1 MIVDSVNPKI
11 ITWARKQSR
20 VSIEELAVR
29 MKRNPEEIA
38 KWESGDDFPSLTCLE
53 DLAYKH
59 LKVPLAVFFFPEP
72 PKIEKPENKLRRLPE
87 YELSRFSVDT
97 FLKLRLGMGYQNSL
111 KELMADTE
119 SNKKIF
125 EDLNVADW
133 TPKEL
138 AKKARTYMEIT
149 MSKQFAFHSPEQA
162 FKFFRFVL
170 ESNGVFT
177 FKDSFIDR
185 FVSGFCL
192 MDKEYPIIMI
202 NNTTAF
208 SRQLFT
214 LMHELGHILYGVNG
228 VTDVDESYIDKMSDY
243 DRDLE
248 IRCNRFAAEVL
259 VPEEQFKK
267 DIHNIRVIDEDV
279 IAEIAEKYSVSR
291 EVILRRMLDYNRVT
305 NEYYNIKSQEWNSD
319 YLRNKK
325 NVKGGGDYYL
335 TRLSYIGEGFAALA
349 FHNYYSQRIS
359 KVDLASHLNIKAK
372 NIDKI
377 ESYLRQ
383 R

>member
-1 MIVDSVNPKI
+1 
-11 ITWARKQSR
+11 
-20 VSIEELAVR
+20 
-29 MKRNPEEIA
+29 
-38 KWESGDDFPSLTCLE
+38 
-53 DLAYKH
+53 
-59 LKVPLAVFFFPEP
+59 
-72 PKIEKPENKLRRLPE
+72 
-87 YELSRFSVDT
+87 
-97 FLKLRLGMGYQNSL
+97 
-111 KELMADTE
+111 
-119 SNKKIF
+119 
-125 EDLNVADW
+125 
-133 TPKEL
+133 
-138 AKKARTYMEIT
+138 
-149 MSKQFAFHSPEQA
+149 
-162 FKFFRFVL
+162 
-170 ESNGVFT
+170 
-177 FKDSFIDR
+177 
-185 FVSGFCL
+185 
-192 MDKEYPIIMI
+192 
-202 NNTTAF
+202 
-208 SRQLFT
+208 
-214 LMHELGHILYGVNG
+214 MHELGHILYGVNG